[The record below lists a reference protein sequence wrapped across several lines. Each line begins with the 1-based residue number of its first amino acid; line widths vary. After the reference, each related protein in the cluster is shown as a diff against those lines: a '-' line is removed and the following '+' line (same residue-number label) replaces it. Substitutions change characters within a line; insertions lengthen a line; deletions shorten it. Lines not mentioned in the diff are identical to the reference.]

1 MSKQKIRYY
10 LVYKISFDNDFDN
23 CPQIYILG
31 LYEEEA
37 KAVEICAKDIYK
49 NTFYKQINKNK
60 ECFVQ
65 LN

>member
-1 MSKQKIRYY
+1 MKSY
-10 LVYKISFDNDFDN
+10 LVYKISFDSDYDN

-37 KAVEICAKDIYK
+37 EAVKICAKDIRK
-49 NTFYKQINKNK
+49 NTFYKQIDKNK

>member
-1 MSKQKIRYY
+1 MKKYY
-10 LVYKISFDNDFDN
+10 LVYKSSFDSDFDN

-31 LYEEEA
+31 LCEKEA
-37 KAVEICAKDIYK
+37 EAVEICAKDLRK

-65 LN
+65 LD

>member
-1 MSKQKIRYY
+1 MKKYY
-10 LVYKISFDNDFDN
+10 LVYKSSFDSDFDN

-31 LYEEEA
+31 LYEKEIE
-37 KAVEICAKDIYK
+37 AVEICTKDICK

-65 LN
+65 LD